1 MRKIRPRKNS
11 LIISILLV
19 VFCGYNLLIYT
30 SNNNDAT
37 VKLSVEAVLGQQL
50 WQENNCWSCHQV
62 YGLGGYLGPDLTN
75 VFSAPNKGAN
85 YIKAFLNSG
94 VKSMPKFNFLESEKD
109 AIVTYLKYIDSTG
122 YYPNFDA
129 DFKVNGWVE
138 LKYKNE
144 ILGNSRHGVVQQC

>member
-1 MRKIRPRKNS
+1 MRTRTTKMN
-11 LIISILLV
+11 LLLMLLLLV
-19 VFCGYNLLIYT
+19 VFIIYNVSIYT
-30 SNNNDAT
+30 VNHYKQS
-37 VKLSVEAVLGQQL
+37 VKLSETALQGQLL

-75 VFSAPNKGAN
+75 IFSATNKGSN

-94 VKSMPKFNFLESEKD
+94 VKSMPKFNFSEDEKE
-109 AIVTYLKYIDSTG
+109 AIVSYLKYIDSTG
-122 YYPNFDA
+122 YYPNYDA

-144 ILGNSRHGVVQQC
+144 E